1 MKTLY
6 FILCLLLLVSNAL
19 SHGDDQGHSHGSD
32 DHFAELSPAMSQGSF
47 ILSHHDLKILDP
59 QRNIVEGAT
68 VRAVIYRKGNPND
81 VIHRENNAYEPEN
94 GVYGSHMTY
103 TDPGEYMISHQVTLP
118 NGKELTVDF
127 PVWVPEVEPSEE
139 GQSKLP
145 QVLWGITGG
154 LSALLLLWGT
164 YTLGKK
170 SGKNSLTVLLI
181 GVGLFLTGSG
191 IVATAAGEEE
201 GHLHGPDGQHLAAP
215 ATNTSSRLPL
225 RAYPTVDMRESA
237 EQIIEEHT
245 FILSIENEEITP
257 DPDLV
262 ALHPEDAQLIGLK
275 AVNVEAHPIGA
286 GWTTTGQVKPNPNG
300 AVTVNAPVGGRITRV
315 HVLPGQSVQKGQPMF
330 VIDSPDILQAQAEFH
345 QAQSS
350 ESHASANLRSAE
362 ESLKSA
368 LTKASHLKAVLTRQQ
383 RLAEAG
389 VFATEPVERARA
401 TLAEAEAENQAAAV
415 AFANQE
421 AQVRRLEEGLAA
433 GIVSRRDVE
442 IARADLEKSR
452 AKTQAASQQLAIA
465 RSAMEREQSLQQQ
478 GLRDAKE
485 LQQAEADYRASS
497 SEVMKAQS
505 ELSSARSE
513 HTRAQNLVRSAQNRL
528 ALLGTA
534 PGKGSHVTINAPISG
549 RIETRSVYV
558 GETTVA
564 GQTLCDILNVN
575 TVWVESDVYEQD
587 LRHVR
592 VGQSVRIVADAF
604 PDKPIH
610 GTISFIGQQ
619 VHPETRAVQL
629 RTVVRNPENL
639 LKPNMFVRVM
649 ISRGGGEQILAP
661 AESVQID
668 GGASVVFIEESLGL
682 YRRQIVKT
690 GERIGDRIVILS
702 GLKASDKV
710 VAQGAYQ
717 LLAKVKGR

>member
-19 SHGDDQGHSHGSD
+19 SHGDEQGHSHGSD
-32 DHFAELSPAMSQGSF
+32 DQSAEPSPAMSQGSF

-59 QRNIVEGAT
+59 QRKIVEGAT

-127 PVWVPEVEPSEE
+127 PVWVPAVGPSEE
-139 GQSKLP
+139 GQNKLP
-145 QVLWGITGG
+145 RVLWGITGG

-191 IVATAAGEEE
+191 IVATASGEEE

-215 ATNTSSRLPL
+215 DTNTSSRLPL
-225 RAYPTVDMRESA
+225 RAYPTADMKESA
-237 EQIIEEHT
+237 EQIIEEYT

-262 ALHPEDAQLIGLK
+262 ALNPEDAQLIGLK
-275 AVNVEAHPIGA
+275 AVNVEARPVGA

-300 AVTVNAPVGGRITRV
+300 AVTVNAPIGGRVIQV
-315 HVLPGQSVQKGQPMF
+315 LVLPGQSVQKGQSMF
-330 VIDSPDILQAQAEFH
+330 VIDSPEIAQAQTELNL
-345 QAQSS
+345 AQNS
-350 ESHASANLRSAE
+350 EAQASAKLRASE

-368 LTKASHLKAVLTRQQ
+368 QARAAYLQAVFTRQK

-389 VFATEPVERARA
+389 VFASEPVERARA
-401 TLAEAEAENQAAAV
+401 AFAEAEAENQAAAV

-442 IARADLEKSR
+442 TARADLEKSR
-452 AKTQAASQQLAIA
+452 AKTQAASQQLATA

-485 LQQAEADYRASS
+485 LQQAEADYRASR

-513 HTRAQNLVRSAQNRL
+513 LTRAQNLVRFAKNRL
-528 ALLGTA
+528 TLLGTV
-534 PGKGSHVTINAPISG
+534 PGKESQVTIKAPISG
-549 RIETRSVYV
+549 KIETRSVNV
-558 GETTVA
+558 GETTDA
-564 GQTLCDILNVN
+564 GQTLCAILNVN

-587 LRHVR
+587 LRHAQ

-604 PDKPIH
+604 PDKPID
-610 GTISFIGQQ
+610 GTISFVGQQ

-629 RTVVRNPENL
+629 RTVVRNPDNL

-668 GGASVVFIEESLGL
+668 GGASVVFIEESPGL
-682 YRRQIVKT
+682 YRRQIVQT
-690 GERIGDRIVILS
+690 GERIGDRVVIIS
-702 GLKASDKV
+702 GLKTPDKV
-710 VAQGAYQ
+710 VAQGSYQ
-717 LLAKVKGR
+717 LLAKAKGR